1 MEKIVLEV
9 EKLKKTAKGSIKRMR
24 NAGYIPAIL
33 YGKKVGNIQ
42 LAVPKQKIVHLFH
55 HTPHIES
62 VIIELLIKNGDTIT
76 VNSIIRDFQ
85 TDFCSGKLLH
95 LDFLEVLMDEK
106 LKLNV
111 PIKFTGESIGVK
123 NGGILEVLLNEVEIE
138 CLPAD
143 IPSEMT
149 IDISNLNIGDSLHIK
164 DIKTTDKIK
173 IISDPE
179 SVILLVAAPTI
190 EEEKPKV
197 EEAAAAAEGAA
208 AAPAEGAAQ
217 QPAAEASKQ
226 ASAKTDSTA
235 KK

>member
-1 MEKIVLEV
+1 M
-9 EKLKKTAKGSIKRMR
+9 T
-24 NAGYIPAIL
+24 
-33 YGKKVGNIQ
+33 
-42 LAVPKQKIVHLFH
+42 
-55 HTPHIES
+55 
-62 VIIELLIKNGDTIT
+62 
-76 VNSIIRDFQ
+76 
-85 TDFCSGKLLH
+85 
-95 LDFLEVLMDEK
+95 VLMDEK